1 MSIVCVIWKSGTL
14 CTITP
19 NLITD
24 FFRQIRL
31 DQNFQNVLVLQKIP
45 KTINTLKVIALQL
58 HRNDMLGRR
67 ETMLNKDWMT
77 VKFEQISEKE
87 LSFMVHYCLFVDDT
101 KVLLSVEN
109 PPSWHF
115 FDISDSNAKCVLA
128 YSCSNS
134 PFGLCYLVESMD
146 KVYMFLETNV
156 GHLHIEVYLI
166 M

>member
-1 MSIVCVIWKSGTL
+1 MLYTRHKVRHQILDHVNCLCDLKIWDIVHDYTK
-14 CTITP
+14 P
-19 NLITD
+19 DTD
-24 FFRQIRL
+24 FLRQIRL

-109 PPSWHF
+109 PPS
-115 FDISDSNAKCVLA
+115 
-128 YSCSNS
+128 
-134 PFGLCYLVESMD
+134 
-146 KVYMFLETNV
+146 
-156 GHLHIEVYLI
+156 
-166 M
+166 